1 MSKAGPIVTAISG
14 GLLLL
19 GIILSVVGAGSAAA
33 IEFDDMESDFL
44 EAGTAT
50 EVVLDGEYVY
60 SIYLSPGSTC
70 DGGFSL
76 QIDNSQSGA
85 YFDGY
90 CDEFWDTTDGY
101 VFVGDL
107 DPQPEYGDGYTT
119 QTLTLTANQDSYLAS
134 EMSAYES
141 AGLTVLGGG
150 GICCLGLIGLI
161 VGIIM
166 WISMGGKDN
175 HAQQV
180 GFVQAPV
187 GGMQQ
192 SSVVGTVVTGTP
204 NYNQMPQQGMM
215 GQQSGFGQPMQQPQP
230 GVQQPQP
237 GVQPSQPVQQN
248 QGYNMGTVGM
258 AAAVATT
265 PVAVPVAQTF
275 ANPQPTEAQTET
287 GTNAFMPPLTDSATN
302 TPTASAP
309 AENQPTSFWQQ
320 PPQGGV

>member
-19 GIILSVVGAGSAAA
+19 GIILSVVGAGSVASV
-33 IEFDDMESDFL
+33 EFADMKSDFL
-44 EAGTAT
+44 EAGKST
-50 EVVLDGEYVY
+50 EVVLDGEYLY
-60 SIYLSPGSTC
+60 SVYLSPGSTC
-70 DGGFSL
+70 NGGFSL
-76 QIDNSQSGA
+76 QIENSQSGA
-85 YFDGY
+85 TFDAY
-90 CDEFWDTTDGY
+90 CDEYWDTTDGY

-107 DPQPEYGDGYTT
+107 DPQPEIGEGWST

-134 EMSAYES
+134 DMSAYES
-141 AGLTVLGGG
+141 AGLTVLGGS
-150 GICCLGLIGLI
+150 GICCLGFIGLI

-166 WISMGGKDN
+166 WISMGGN
-175 HAQQV
+175 NNYAQQV

-230 GVQQPQP
+230 GAQPT
-237 GVQPSQPVQQN
+237 QPVQQN

-275 ANPQPTEAQTET
+275 ANPQPSGPQAEA
-287 GTNAFMPPLTDSATN
+287 GTNAFTPPLTDSTTS
-302 TPTASAP
+302 TPTSSAP
-309 AENQPTSFWQQ
+309 DENQPTSFWQQ

>member
-19 GIILSVVGAGSAAA
+19 GIILSVVGAGSAASV
-33 IEFDDMESDFL
+33 EFADMKSDFL
-44 EAGTAT
+44 EAGKST
-50 EVVLDGEYVY
+50 EVVLDGEYLY
-60 SIYLSPGSTC
+60 SVYLSPGSTC

-76 QIDNSQSGA
+76 QIENSQSGA
-85 YFDGY
+85 TFDAY
-90 CDEFWDTTDGY
+90 CDDLWDTTDGY

-119 QTLTLTANQDSYLAS
+119 HTLTLTANQDSYLANDL
-134 EMSAYES
+134 SAYES
-141 AGLTVLGGG
+141 AGLTVLGGS
-150 GICCLGLIGLI
+150 GICCIGFIGLI

-180 GFVQAPV
+180 GFVQAPI

-204 NYNQMPQQGMM
+204 NYNQMPPQGMM
-215 GQQSGFGQPMQQPQP
+215 GQQSGFGQQMQQPQP
-230 GVQQPQP
+230 A
-237 GVQPSQPVQQN
+237 QPVQQN

-275 ANPQPTEAQTET
+275 ANPQPAESQPEA
-287 GTNAFMPPLTDSATN
+287 GTNAFTPPLKDSTTS
-302 TPTASAP
+302 TPTSSAP
-309 AENQPTSFWQQ
+309 AENRPTSFWQQ

>member
-19 GIILSVVGAGSAAA
+19 GIILSVVGAGSVATV
-33 IEFDDMESDFL
+33 EFADMKSDFL
-44 EAGTAT
+44 EANSAT
-50 EVVLDGEYVY
+50 TIELDGEYTY
-60 SIYLSPGSTC
+60 SIYLKPGSVC
-70 DGGFSL
+70 DGGFTL
-76 QIDNSQSGA
+76 EVQSQSEA
-85 YFDGY
+85 TFYSY
-90 CDEFWDTTDGY
+90 CDELWDTPDGY

-107 DPQPEYGDGYTT
+107 DPQPEYGEGWTT
-119 QTLTLTANQDSYLAS
+119 HTVTLTANQDSYVANDV
-134 EMSAYES
+134 SAYES

-166 WISMGGKDN
+166 WISMGGNNN

-180 GFVQAPV
+180 GIVQAPV

-192 SSVVGTVVTGTP
+192 SSVVGTVVTGSP

-215 GQQSGFGQPMQQPQP
+215 GQQSGFGQPMHQPQP
-230 GVQQPQP
+230 GVNQP
-237 GVQPSQPVQQN
+237 QPSQPVQQN

-275 ANPQPTEAQTET
+275 ANPQPTEPQTET
-287 GTNAFMPPLTDSATN
+287 GTNEFMPPLTDSATS
-302 TPTASAP
+302 TPTSSAP

>member
-1 MSKAGPIVTAISG
+1 
-14 GLLLL
+14 
-19 GIILSVVGAGSAAA
+19 
-33 IEFDDMESDFL
+33 
-44 EAGTAT
+44 
-50 EVVLDGEYVY
+50 
-60 SIYLSPGSTC
+60 
-70 DGGFSL
+70 
-76 QIDNSQSGA
+76 
-85 YFDGY
+85 
-90 CDEFWDTTDGY
+90 
-101 VFVGDL
+101 
-107 DPQPEYGDGYTT
+107 
-119 QTLTLTANQDSYLAS
+119 
-134 EMSAYES
+134 
-141 AGLTVLGGG
+141 
-150 GICCLGLIGLI
+150 
-161 VGIIM
+161 
-166 WISMGGKDN
+166 MGGNNN

-215 GQQSGFGQPMQQPQP
+215 GQQSGFGQPMHQPQP
-230 GVQQPQP
+230 GVHQPQT

-275 ANPQPTEAQTET
+275 ANPQPSEPQTET
-287 GTNAFMPPLTDSATN
+287 STNAFMPPLTDSATS
-302 TPTASAP
+302 TPTSSAP

>member
-19 GIILSVVGAGSAAA
+19 GIILSVVGAGSVATV
-33 IEFDDMESDFL
+33 EFPDMESDFL
-44 EAGTAT
+44 EAGTST
-50 EVVLDGEYVY
+50 EVVLDGEYLY
-60 SIYLSPGSTC
+60 SVYLSPGSTC
-70 DGGFSL
+70 DGTFEL
-76 QIDNSQSGA
+76 MIVSQSEA
-85 YFDGY
+85 TFDAY
-90 CDEFWDTTDGY
+90 CDEYWDTTDGY

-107 DPQPEYGDGYTT
+107 DPQPDYGNGYTT
-119 QTLTLTANQDSYLAS
+119 QTLTLTANQDSYVADHG
-134 EMSAYES
+134 SATES
-141 AGLTVLGGG
+141 AGLTILGGS

-166 WISMGGKDN
+166 WISMGGNNN

-180 GFVQAPV
+180 GFVQTPM

-215 GQQSGFGQPMQQPQP
+215 GQQSGFGQQMQQPQP
-230 GVQQPQP
+230 GM
-237 GVQPSQPVQQN
+237 QPSQPVQEN
-248 QGYNMGTVGM
+248 QGYSMGTVGM

-275 ANPQPTEAQTET
+275 ANPQPTEPQTET
-287 GTNAFMPPLTDSATN
+287 GSNEFMPPSTDTATS

>member
-19 GIILSVVGAGSAAA
+19 GIILSVVGAGSVASV
-33 IEFDDMESDFL
+33 EFADMKSDFL
-44 EAGTAT
+44 EAGKST
-50 EVVLDGEYVY
+50 EVVLDGEYLY
-60 SIYLSPGSTC
+60 SVYLSPGSTC
-70 DGGFSL
+70 DGEFSL
-76 QIDNSQSGA
+76 QIENSQSGA
-85 YFDGY
+85 TFDAY
-90 CDEFWDTTDGY
+90 CDDLWDTTDGY

-107 DPQPEYGDGYTT
+107 DPQPEYGNGYTT
-119 QTLTLTANQDSYLAS
+119 HTLTLTANQDSYLANDI
-134 EMSAYES
+134 SAYES

-150 GICCLGLIGLI
+150 GVCCLGLIGLI

-180 GFVQAPV
+180 GFVQTPI

-215 GQQSGFGQPMQQPQP
+215 GQQSGFGQPMQQPQT

-237 GVQPSQPVQQN
+237 GTQPAQPVQQN

-275 ANPQPTEAQTET
+275 ANPQPSGPQAEA
-287 GTNAFMPPLTDSATN
+287 GTNAFTPPLTDSTTS
-302 TPTASAP
+302 TPTSSAP

>member
-19 GIILSVVGAGSAAA
+19 GIILSVVGAGSVASVELA
-33 IEFDDMESDFL
+33 DMDSKFL
-44 EAGTAT
+44 EAGTST

-70 DGGFSL
+70 DEGFSL
-76 QIDNSQSGA
+76 EILNSQSGA

-119 QTLTLTANQDSYLAS
+119 QTLTLTANQDSYVADDG
-134 EMSAYES
+134 SAYES
-141 AGLTVLGGG
+141 AGLTMLGGG

-180 GFVQAPV
+180 GFVQTPI

-204 NYNQMPQQGMM
+204 NYNQMPQQAMM
-215 GQQSGFGQPMQQPQP
+215 GQQSGFGQPGAQPQP
-230 GVQQPQP
+230 DAQPT
-237 GVQPSQPVQQN
+237 QPVQQN

-275 ANPQPTEAQTET
+275 ANPQPTETQTET
-287 GTNAFMPPLTDSATN
+287 GSNAFMPPLTDSATN
-302 TPTASAP
+302 TPTSSAP

>member
-19 GIILSVVGAGSAAA
+19 GIILSVVGAGSVASV
-33 IEFDDMESDFL
+33 EFADMKSDFL
-44 EAGTAT
+44 EANSAT
-50 EVVLDGEYVY
+50 TIELDGEYTY
-60 SIYLSPGSTC
+60 SIYLKPGSVC
-70 DGGFSL
+70 DGGFTL
-76 QIDNSQSGA
+76 EVQSQSEA
-85 YFDGY
+85 TFYSY
-90 CDEFWDTTDGY
+90 CDELWDTPDGY

-107 DPQPEYGDGYTT
+107 DPQPEYGEGWTT
-119 QTLTLTANQDSYLAS
+119 HTVTLTANQDSYVANDI
-134 EMSAYES
+134 SAYES

-150 GICCLGLIGLI
+150 GVCCLGLIGLI

-166 WISMGGKDN
+166 WISMGGNNN

-180 GFVQAPV
+180 GIVQAPV

-192 SSVVGTVVTGTP
+192 SSVVGTVVTGSP

-215 GQQSGFGQPMQQPQP
+215 GQQSGFGQPMHQPQP
-230 GVQQPQP
+230 GVNQT
-237 GVQPSQPVQQN
+237 QPSQPVQQN

-275 ANPQPTEAQTET
+275 ANPQPSEPQTET
-287 GTNAFMPPLTDSATN
+287 STNAFMPPLTDSATS
-302 TPTASAP
+302 TPTSSAP

>member
-1 MSKAGPIVTAISG
+1 MHTAAKVV
-14 GLLLL
+14 L
-19 GIILSVVGAGSAAA
+19 GIGA
-33 IEFDDMESDFL
+33 
-44 EAGTAT
+44 
-50 EVVLDGEYVY
+50 
-60 SIYLSPGSTC
+60 
-70 DGGFSL
+70 
-76 QIDNSQSGA
+76 
-85 YFDGY
+85 
-90 CDEFWDTTDGY
+90 
-101 VFVGDL
+101 VF
-107 DPQPEYGDGYTT
+107 
-119 QTLTLTANQDSYLAS
+119 
-134 EMSAYES
+134 
-141 AGLTVLGGG
+141 TV
-150 GICCLGLIGLI
+150 I
-161 VGIIM
+161 GIIM
-166 WISMGGKDN
+166 GIVGGSAVGSLTGPSEQEMIFQDVRQGTFTAEENESWTYNVYAAEEYSCSQVDYISAIDQNEIESFEALWCFEGEEAVGDYLGQIYHYPGDEFVIDSQFNIDIVGEYQYIDEEAIGGIFAIFGAFGSACCGILVLIIGGIMALTMDSGKN
-175 HAQQV
+175 PSNPQV

-275 ANPQPTEAQTET
+275 ANPQPTEAQAET

-302 TPTASAP
+302 TPTSSAP

>member
-19 GIILSVVGAGSAAA
+19 GIILSVVGAGSVASVELA
-33 IEFDDMESDFL
+33 DMDSKFL

-50 EVVLDGEYVY
+50 EVVLDGEYLY
-60 SIYLSPGSTC
+60 SVYLSPGSTC
-70 DGGFSL
+70 DDNFSL
-76 QIDNSQSGA
+76 QILESDSGA

-90 CDEFWDTTDGY
+90 CDVFWDTTDGY

-107 DPQPEYGDGYTT
+107 DPQPEIGDGWSS
-119 QTLTLTANQDSYLAS
+119 QTLTIKANQDSYLAS
-134 EMSAYES
+134 DISAYES
-141 AGLTVLGGG
+141 AGLTVLGGS
-150 GICCLGLIGLI
+150 GICCIGFIGLI

-180 GFVQAPV
+180 GFVQAPM

-230 GVQQPQP
+230 GAQPT
-237 GVQPSQPVQQN
+237 QPVQQN

-275 ANPQPTEAQTET
+275 ANPQPSEPQAEA
-287 GTNAFMPPLTDSATN
+287 GANALTPPLTDSATN
-302 TPTASAP
+302 TPTSSAP

>member
-33 IEFDDMESDFL
+33 VEFDDMESEFL
-44 EAGTAT
+44 EAGRAT
-50 EVVLDGEYVY
+50 EVVLDGEYTY
-60 SIYLSPGSTC
+60 SIYLKPGSNC
-70 DGGFSL
+70 DGTFSL
-76 QIDNSQSGA
+76 EIQNSESGA
-85 YFDGY
+85 TFDAY
-90 CDEFWDTTDGY
+90 CDDLWDTPDGY

-107 DPQPEYGDGYTT
+107 DPQPEYGNGYTT
-119 QTLTLTANQDSYLAS
+119 QTLTLTANQDSYLANDI
-134 EMSAYES
+134 SAYES
-141 AGLTVLGGG
+141 AGLTMLGGG
-150 GICCLGLIGLI
+150 GVCCLGLIGLI

-180 GFVQAPV
+180 GFVQAPI

-230 GVQQPQP
+230 GA
-237 GVQPSQPVQQN
+237 QPSQPVQQN
-248 QGYNMGTVGM
+248 QGYNMGTVGT

-275 ANPQPTEAQTET
+275 ANPQPTDPQTET
-287 GTNAFMPPLTDSATN
+287 STNAFMPPLTDSATN
-302 TPTASAP
+302 TPTSSAP

>member
-1 MSKAGPIVTAISG
+1 MSRAGPIVTAISG

-19 GIILSVVGAGSAAA
+19 GIILSVVGAGSVATV
-33 IEFDDMESDFL
+33 EFTDMESNFL
-44 EAGTAT
+44 EAGTST
-50 EVVLDGEYVY
+50 EVVLDGEYLY
-60 SIYLSPGSTC
+60 SVYLSPGSTC
-70 DGGFSL
+70 NGGFSL
-76 QIDNSQSGA
+76 QIENSQSGA
-85 YFDGY
+85 TFDAY
-90 CDEFWDTTDGY
+90 CDEYWDTTDGY

-107 DPQPEYGDGYTT
+107 DPQPEIGEGWST

-134 EMSAYES
+134 DMSAYES
-141 AGLTVLGGG
+141 AGLTMLGGS
-150 GICCLGLIGLI
+150 GICCLGFIGLI

-166 WISMGGKDN
+166 WISMGGNNN

-215 GQQSGFGQPMQQPQP
+215 GQQSGFGQPMHQPQP
-230 GVQQPQP
+230 GVNQP
-237 GVQPSQPVQQN
+237 QPSQPVQQN

-265 PVAVPVAQTF
+265 PVAAPVAQTF
-275 ANPQPTEAQTET
+275 ANPQPTEPQTET
-287 GTNAFMPPLTDSATN
+287 GTNEFMPPLTDSATS
-302 TPTASAP
+302 TPTSSAP

>member
-1 MSKAGPIVTAISG
+1 YAGDI
-14 GLLLL
+14 
-19 GIILSVVGAGSAAA
+19 
-33 IEFDDMESDFL
+33 
-44 EAGTAT
+44 
-50 EVVLDGEYVY
+50 
-60 SIYLSPGSTC
+60 
-70 DGGFSL
+70 
-76 QIDNSQSGA
+76 
-85 YFDGY
+85 
-90 CDEFWDTTDGY
+90 
-101 VFVGDL
+101 

-119 QTLTLTANQDSYLAS
+119 QTLTLTANQDSYVADDG
-134 EMSAYES
+134 SAYES
-141 AGLTVLGGG
+141 AGLTMLGGG
-150 GICCLGLIGLI
+150 GVCCLGLIGLI

-180 GFVQAPV
+180 GFVQTPI

-215 GQQSGFGQPMQQPQP
+215 GQQSGFGQPMHQPQP
-230 GVQQPQP
+230 GMQQP
-237 GVQPSQPVQQN
+237 QPSQPVQQN

-275 ANPQPTEAQTET
+275 ANPQAPEPETET

-302 TPTASAP
+302 TPTSSAP

>member
-19 GIILSVVGAGSAAA
+19 GIILSVVGAGSAATV
-33 IEFDDMESDFL
+33 EFDDMESEFL
-44 EAGTAT
+44 EAGRAT
-50 EVVLDGEYVY
+50 EVVLDGEYMY
-60 SIYLSPGSTC
+60 SIYLKPGSNC
-70 DGGFSL
+70 DGTFSL
-76 QIDNSQSGA
+76 EIRNSQSGA
-85 YFDGY
+85 TFDAY
-90 CDEFWDTTDGY
+90 CDDLWDTPDGY

-107 DPQPEYGDGYTT
+107 DPQPEYGNGYTT
-119 QTLTLTANQDSYLAS
+119 QTLTLTANQDSYLANDI
-134 EMSAYES
+134 SAYES
-141 AGLTVLGGG
+141 AGLTMLGGG
-150 GICCLGLIGLI
+150 GVCCLGLIGLI

-180 GFVQAPV
+180 GFVQAPI

-230 GVQQPQP
+230 GA
-237 GVQPSQPVQQN
+237 QPSQPVQQN
-248 QGYNMGTVGM
+248 QGYNMGTVGT

-275 ANPQPTEAQTET
+275 ANPQPTETQSET
-287 GTNAFMPPLTDSATN
+287 STNAFMPPLTDTATS

>member
-19 GIILSVVGAGSAAA
+19 GIILSVVGAGSVATV
-33 IEFDDMESDFL
+33 EFADMKSDFL
-44 EAGTAT
+44 EANSAT
-50 EVVLDGEYVY
+50 TIELDGEYTY
-60 SIYLSPGSTC
+60 SIYLKPGSVC
-70 DGGFSL
+70 DGGFTL
-76 QIDNSQSGA
+76 EVQSQSEA
-85 YFDGY
+85 TFYSY
-90 CDEFWDTTDGY
+90 CDELWDTPDGY

-107 DPQPEYGDGYTT
+107 DPQPEYGEGWTT
-119 QTLTLTANQDSYLAS
+119 HTVTLTANQDSYVANDI
-134 EMSAYES
+134 SAYES

-150 GICCLGLIGLI
+150 GVCCLGLIGLI

-166 WISMGGKDN
+166 WISMGGNNN

-180 GFVQAPV
+180 GIVQAPV

-230 GVQQPQP
+230 GVNQP
-237 GVQPSQPVQQN
+237 QPSQPVQQN

-275 ANPQPTEAQTET
+275 ANPQPSEPQTET
-287 GTNAFMPPLTDSATN
+287 STNAFMPPLTDSATS
-302 TPTASAP
+302 TPTSSAP

>member
-19 GIILSVVGAGSAAA
+19 GIILSVVGAGSVATV
-33 IEFDDMESDFL
+33 EFTDMESDFL
-44 EAGTAT
+44 EAGTST
-50 EVVLDGEYVY
+50 EVVLDGEYLY
-60 SIYLSPGSTC
+60 SVYLSPGSTC
-70 DGGFSL
+70 NEGFSL
-76 QIDNSQSGA
+76 QIENSQSGA
-85 YFDGY
+85 TFDAY
-90 CDEFWDTTDGY
+90 CDEYWDTTDGY

-107 DPQPEYGDGYTT
+107 DPQPDYGNGYTT
-119 QTLTLTANQDSYLAS
+119 QTLTLTANQDAYIADHG
-134 EMSAYES
+134 SATES
-141 AGLTVLGGG
+141 AGLTILGGS

-166 WISMGGKDN
+166 WISMGGNNK
-175 HAQQV
+175 HAHQV
-180 GFVQAPV
+180 GFVQTPM

-215 GQQSGFGQPMQQPQP
+215 GQQIGFGQQMQQPQP
-230 GVQQPQP
+230 GA
-237 GVQPSQPVQQN
+237 QPSQPVQQN
-248 QGYNMGTVGM
+248 QGYSMGTVDM

-275 ANPQPTEAQTET
+275 ANPQPTEPQTET
-287 GTNAFMPPLTDSATN
+287 GSNEFMPPSTDTATS

>member
-19 GIILSVVGAGSAAA
+19 GIILSVVGAGSVATV
-33 IEFDDMESDFL
+33 EFADMKSDFL
-44 EAGTAT
+44 EANSAT
-50 EVVLDGEYVY
+50 TIELDGEYTY
-60 SIYLSPGSTC
+60 SIYLKPGSVC
-70 DGGFSL
+70 DGGFTL
-76 QIDNSQSGA
+76 EVQSQSEA
-85 YFDGY
+85 TFYSY
-90 CDEFWDTTDGY
+90 CDELWDTPDGY

-107 DPQPEYGDGYTT
+107 DPQPEYGEGWTT
-119 QTLTLTANQDSYLAS
+119 HTVTLTANQDSYVANDV
-134 EMSAYES
+134 SAYES

-166 WISMGGKDN
+166 WISMGGNNN

-180 GFVQAPV
+180 GIVQAPV

-192 SSVVGTVVTGTP
+192 SSVVGTVVTGSP

-215 GQQSGFGQPMQQPQP
+215 GQQSGFGQPMHQPQP
-230 GVQQPQP
+230 GVHQP
-237 GVQPSQPVQQN
+237 QPSQPVQQN

-275 ANPQPTEAQTET
+275 ANPQPTEPQTET
-287 GTNAFMPPLTDSATN
+287 GTNEFMPPLTDSATS
-302 TPTASAP
+302 TPTSSAP

>member
-19 GIILSVVGAGSAAA
+19 GIILSVVGAGSVATV
-33 IEFDDMESDFL
+33 EFADMKSDFL
-44 EAGTAT
+44 EANSAT
-50 EVVLDGEYVY
+50 TIELDGEYTY
-60 SIYLSPGSTC
+60 SIYLKPGSVC
-70 DGGFSL
+70 DGGFTL
-76 QIDNSQSGA
+76 EVQSQSEA
-85 YFDGY
+85 TFYSY
-90 CDEFWDTTDGY
+90 CDELWDTPDGY
-101 VFVGDL
+101 IFVGDL
-107 DPQPEYGDGYTT
+107 DPQPEYGEGWTT
-119 QTLTLTANQDSYLAS
+119 HTVTLTANQDSYVANDV
-134 EMSAYES
+134 SAYES

-166 WISMGGKDN
+166 WISMGGNNN

-180 GFVQAPV
+180 GIVQAPV

-192 SSVVGTVVTGTP
+192 SSVVGTVVTGSP

-215 GQQSGFGQPMQQPQP
+215 GQQSGFGQPMHQPQP
-230 GVQQPQP
+230 GVNQP
-237 GVQPSQPVQQN
+237 QPSQPVQQN

-275 ANPQPTEAQTET
+275 ANPQPTEPQTET
-287 GTNAFMPPLTDSATN
+287 GTNEFMPPLTDSATS
-302 TPTASAP
+302 TPTSSAP

>member
-19 GIILSVVGAGSAAA
+19 GIILSVVGAGSVASV
-33 IEFDDMESDFL
+33 EFADMDSDFL
-44 EAGTAT
+44 EANSAT
-50 EVVLDGEYVY
+50 TIELDGEYTY
-60 SIYLSPGSTC
+60 SIYLKPGSVC
-70 DGGFSL
+70 DGGFTL
-76 QIDNSQSGA
+76 EVQSQSEA
-85 YFDGY
+85 TFYSY
-90 CDEFWDTTDGY
+90 CDELWDTTDGY
-101 VFVGDL
+101 IFVGDL
-107 DPQPEYGDGYTT
+107 DPQPEYGEGWTT
-119 QTLTLTANQDSYLAS
+119 HTVTLTANQDSYVANDI
-134 EMSAYES
+134 SAYES

-150 GICCLGLIGLI
+150 GVCCLGLIGLI

-180 GFVQAPV
+180 GFVQTPV

-215 GQQSGFGQPMQQPQP
+215 GQQSAFGQPMQQPQP
-230 GVQQPQP
+230 GVHQPQT

-275 ANPQPTEAQTET
+275 ANPQPSEPQTET
-287 GTNAFMPPLTDSATN
+287 STNAFMPPLTDSATS
-302 TPTASAP
+302 TPTSSAP

>member
-19 GIILSVVGAGSAAA
+19 GIILSVVGAGSVATV
-33 IEFDDMESDFL
+33 EFADMKSDFL
-44 EAGTAT
+44 EANSAT
-50 EVVLDGEYVY
+50 TIELDGEYTY
-60 SIYLSPGSTC
+60 SIYLKPGSVC
-70 DGGFSL
+70 DGGFTL
-76 QIDNSQSGA
+76 EVQSQSEA
-85 YFDGY
+85 TFYSY
-90 CDEFWDTTDGY
+90 CDELWDTPDGY

-107 DPQPEYGDGYTT
+107 DPQPEYGEGWTT
-119 QTLTLTANQDSYLAS
+119 HTVTLTANQDSYVANDV
-134 EMSAYES
+134 SAYES

-166 WISMGGKDN
+166 WISMGGNNN

-215 GQQSGFGQPMQQPQP
+215 GQQSGFGQPMHQPQP
-230 GVQQPQP
+230 GVNQP
-237 GVQPSQPVQQN
+237 QPSQPVQQN

-275 ANPQPTEAQTET
+275 ANPQPTEPQTET
-287 GTNAFMPPLTDSATN
+287 GTNEFMPPLTDSATS
-302 TPTASAP
+302 TPTSSAP